1 MSPRPSLWLALI
13 PLLLASPVRAQ
24 GVDAQ
29 SRFWNGAMQ
38 GDTVAMAQA
47 LREGAM
53 IDSLDTRRNRNG
65 RRALNWAAW
74 YNHVP
79 AIDFLLAH
87 GAPLKARNRTGF
99 TALHHAAE
107 AGSLAAA
114 RALLAAGADRNT
126 VNEAGRKPVETARLE
141 GHEEMARLLQEAA
154 D

>member
-1 MSPRPSLWLALI
+1 LGNGGGWSDARNHVGDPGVSPTRRSPREALTQFFDEVPMSPRPSPWLALV

-24 GVDAQ
+24 GADAQ
-29 SRFWNGAMQ
+29 SRFLV
-38 GDTVAMAQA
+38 T
-47 LREGAM
+47 
-53 IDSLDTRRNRNG
+53 
-65 RRALNWAAW
+65 
-74 YNHVP
+74 VP

-87 GAPLKARNRTGF
+87 GAPLEARNRTGF

>member
-1 MSPRPSLWLALI
+1 MSPKPSLWLAPL
-13 PLLLASPVRAQ
+13 PLLLDSSVRAQ
-24 GVDAQ
+24 SGDAQ

-47 LREGAM
+47 LREGAV

-65 RRALNWAAW
+65 RRALNWTAW
-74 YNHVP
+74 YNQMP

-87 GAPLKARNRTGF
+87 GAPLEARIRTGF

-107 AGSLAAA
+107 AGSLGAAW
-114 RALLAAGADRNT
+114 ALLAAGADRNT
-126 VNEAGRKPVETARLE
+126 VNEAGRKPVETARLK
-141 GHEEMARLLQEAA
+141 GHEEMVRLRQEAA